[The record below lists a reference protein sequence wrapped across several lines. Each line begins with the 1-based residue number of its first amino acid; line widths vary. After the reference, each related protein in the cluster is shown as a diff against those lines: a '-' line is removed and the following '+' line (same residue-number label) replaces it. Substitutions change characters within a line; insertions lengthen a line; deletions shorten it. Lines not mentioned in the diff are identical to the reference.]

1 MKQLVFALILFVS
14 ANDALAQMWGQTP
27 LVDRPRNED
36 HLWRRRILTR
46 VDLNEKEN
54 QPFQIVQ
61 YQVDTSVYRKNV
73 DGYYRNQ
80 KGMVRTLMMAYF
92 NSKGTDDAFPAY
104 DPKLLEKEVDMNSI
118 KKILKERSPEAIA
131 ALQVKLAKEESGEAS
146 GEDEEKSGSNSAP
159 DDGGWGDDY
168 GGYDDF
174 GDVGGDFGDDLG
186 GDLGGGDTAPA
197 AGEAAEAPI
206 GAITENDLFGT
217 DTYFEIIEDRIFD
230 KAKSDMYY
238 DKLYIRIFSVNEGIE
253 GKEDVPILAF
263 RFDDVREILSQTQWK
278 NPHNDAEMRN
288 CLEMLDGRMF
298 RCTVMNVAGE
308 TMESILLADK
318 RRAQM
323 VEFEHNLWEY

>member
-1 MKQLVFALILFVS
+1 MKQLVFALILLVS
-14 ANDALAQMWGQTP
+14 ASEALAQMWGQTP

-36 HLWRRRILTR
+36 HMWRKRILTR

-54 QPFQIVQ
+54 EPFKISS
-61 YQVDTSVYRKNV
+61 YQTDTSVYRKNV

-80 KGMVRTLMMAYF
+80 KGIVRTLLMAYF

-104 DPKLLEKEVDMNSI
+104 DPKFLEREMDMNSV

-146 GEDEEKSGSNSAP
+146 GEDDDKSSNSGS

-174 GDVGGDFGDDLG
+174 GDMGGGFGDDLG
-186 GDLGGGDTAPA
+186 GDIGGGDTAPA
-197 AGEAAEAPI
+197 AAAEVPI
-206 GAITENDLFGT
+206 GAITENDLLGT
-217 DTYFEIIEDRIFD
+217 DVYFEIIEDRIFD

-253 GKEDVPILAF
+253 GKEDVQLLAF
-263 RFDDVREILSQTQWK
+263 RFDDIREILSQTQWK

-298 RCTVMNVAGE
+298 RGTVMNVSGE

-318 RRAQM
+318 RRTQM